1 MEKQVSEGTRNM
13 RKENFEIVLE
23 RNEEQWPGR
32 LTLQVD
38 ENGVSG
44 CIVIGAQQSFFRG
57 KTLRKD
63 RYIVSLHLQIEV
75 WLLVTKDDGSLTGVL
90 ISPWQ
95 SWKLSGMRQNAAFAR
110 REI

>member
-1 MEKQVSEGTRNM
+1 M

-23 RNEEQWPGR
+23 RNEERWSGQ

-75 WLLVTKDDGSLTGVL
+75 WTEDCDALLVTKDDGSLTGVL

-95 SWKLSGMRQNAAFAR
+95 SWKLAGTRQNAVPAYR
-110 REI
+110 GR